1 MGDVNDNP
9 PVCLRAPMVELNK
22 DAPVGTVVAT
32 ILVTDADEGVNS
44 QIIFQDIRG
53 QYSPQYLG
61 VDTDSGVIRTMT

>member
-1 MGDVNDNP
+1 
-9 PVCLRAPMVELNK
+9 MVELNK
-22 DAPVGTVVAT
+22 DAAVGTVVAT